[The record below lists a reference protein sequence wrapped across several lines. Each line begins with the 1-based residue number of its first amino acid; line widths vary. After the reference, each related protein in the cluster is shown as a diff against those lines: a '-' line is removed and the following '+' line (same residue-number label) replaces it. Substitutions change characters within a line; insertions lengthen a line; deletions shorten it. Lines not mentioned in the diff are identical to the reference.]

1 MSETPMK
8 AADIVRAAIA
18 DEMPDTAMSS
28 ADRALYYHI
37 QVINLKLLLKKIIKL
52 MATAEKISALQEH
65 TADRVKCESG
75 TSALMR
81 IADLYKRLELAAST
95 YRKDRTLDNG
105 DKLLL
110 AIDGIDMRKGKG
122 T

>member
-1 MSETPMK
+1 MNAS
-8 AADIVRAAIA
+8 DIVRAAIA
-18 DEMPDTAMSS
+18 EEMPDALMSP

-37 QVINLKLLLKKIIKL
+37 QVINLKLLLKRIIKP
-52 MATAEKISALQEH
+52 MATAEKTDAIREH
-65 TADRVKCESG
+65 TADRVKCENG
-75 TSALMR
+75 ISALML
-81 IADLYKRLELAAST
+81 IADLYKRLELAASA
-95 YRKDRTLDNG
+95 YRKERTLENA

>member
-1 MSETPMK
+1 MLDDK
-8 AADIVRAAIA
+8 DIIRAAL
-18 DEMPDTAMSS
+18 DDVLPVRTMSP

-37 QVINLKLLLKKIIKL
+37 QVINLKLELKKILKP
-52 MATAEKISALQEH
+52 MATAEKLEALREFRADTVRIENGIS
-65 TADRVKCESG
+65 S
-75 TSALMR
+75 SMR
-81 IADLYKRLELAAST
+81 LADLYKRLELAAST

>member
-37 QVINLKLLLKKIIKL
+37 QVINLKLLLKRIIKP
-52 MATAEKISALQEH
+52 MATAEKLEALREFRADTVSHENGLSA
-65 TADRVKCESG
+65 S
-75 TSALMR
+75 MR
-81 IADLYKRLELAAST
+81 LADLYKRLELAASA
-95 YRKDRTLDNG
+95 YRKERTLENA

-110 AIDGIDMRKGKG
+110 AIDGVDMRKGKDV
-122 T
+122 